1 MNIPPIGVPAPTHSK
16 PSSNAPVLDPAPDSG
31 AKEDVEA
38 EFLAYARMSPAERMR
53 DNILKS
59 MGLTEDDVNAMSPAD
74 RQKLEAKIKELIKQQ
89 LEEAAKKKGQL
100 LDVAV

>member
-1 MNIPPIGVPAPTHSK
+1 
-16 PSSNAPVLDPAPDSG
+16 
-31 AKEDVEA
+31 
-38 EFLAYARMSPAERMR
+38 MSPAERMR

-74 RQKLEAKIKELIKQQ
+74 RQKLEDKIKALIKQQ
-89 LEEAAKKKGQL
+89 VEEAAKRKGQL

>member
-1 MNIPPIGVPAPTHSK
+1 MNIPPIGVTAPTYSK
-16 PSSNAPVLDPAPDSG
+16 PGSNTPALDPAPDSS
-31 AKEDVEA
+31 AKEDVES

-74 RQKLEAKIKELIKQQ
+74 RQKLEDKIKELIKQQ
-89 LEEAAKKKGQL
+89 MEAAAKKKGQL

>member
-1 MNIPPIGVPAPTHSK
+1 MNIPSIGLPTPTYSK
-16 PSSNAPVLDPAPDSG
+16 PASNTPALDPAPDSG
-31 AKEDVEA
+31 GKEDVEA

-74 RQKLEAKIKELIKQQ
+74 RQKLEDKIKELIKQQ
-89 LEEAAKKKGQL
+89 MEAAAKKKGQL

>member
-1 MNIPPIGVPAPTHSK
+1 MSIPSIGQPTPTYSK
-16 PSSNAPVLDPAPDSG
+16 PASSTPSLNPAADSG

-74 RQKLEAKIKELIKQQ
+74 RQKLENRIKELIKQQ
-89 LEEAAKKKGQL
+89 VEEAAKRKGQL

>member
-1 MNIPPIGVPAPTHSK
+1 MNIPSIGQPAPGYPK
-16 PSSNAPVLDPAPDSG
+16 PASNTPSLNPAPDSG

-59 MGLTEDDVNAMSPAD
+59 MGLTENDVNAMSPAD
-74 RQKLEAKIKELIKQQ
+74 RQKLEDKIKELIKQQ
-89 LEEAAKKKGQL
+89 MEEAAKKKGQL